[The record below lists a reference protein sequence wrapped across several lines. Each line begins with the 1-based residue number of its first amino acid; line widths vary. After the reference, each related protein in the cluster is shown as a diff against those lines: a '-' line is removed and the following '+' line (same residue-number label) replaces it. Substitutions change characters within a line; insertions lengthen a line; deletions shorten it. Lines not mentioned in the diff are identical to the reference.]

1 MKKLKE
7 DMKDLKYKPFK
18 HYKSKSLNSEDV
30 QQKVLDKF
38 DTLIRDIEIK
48 SYFDC
53 LKDLGYN
60 ATKSLKVCADKFTTG
75 IENVRRLI
83 YKEYK

>member
-7 DMKDLKYKPFK
+7 DMKDLKYKPLK
-18 HYKSKSLNSEDV
+18 YYKSKSLNSEDV

-38 DTLIRDIEIK
+38 DTLLRDAEIK